1 MTSTSERWL
10 AFLDADVLAHPR
22 SRSLVLFGSRHPD
35 TRYAARWSPQVEAEA
50 DRALAEQDAARQ
62 RRPEQTGG
70 RRRPILVSALRGSP
84 STTDWSDWVLVPDA
98 SEDAMATLVDTAP
111 GNRHVAA
118 AAHACGARL
127 IVSQNVSDY
136 GWQDL
141 ERLNLVVVH
150 PDLFLARVLTRSAYL
165 AILESLAGHSTGDL
179 AAPATI
185 HASLGRTHPLLT
197 AAMHEAF
204 PDVTPVAAEASPR
217 EVFRGYRCLVCGR
230 RLTDPAALRTGV
242 GPECGLA

>member
-111 GNRHVAA
+111 GDRHV
-118 AAHACGARL
+118 L
-127 IVSQNVSDY
+127 M
-136 GWQDL
+136 
-141 ERLNLVVVH
+141 
-150 PDLFLARVLTRSAYL
+150 
-165 AILESLAGHSTGDL
+165 
-179 AAPATI
+179 
-185 HASLGRTHPLLT
+185 